1 MLHAAELTGR
11 AALVTGAASGIGRAT
26 ALALAREGVGVVCF
40 DLADPGPVVQ
50 DVVSAGG
57 QAVGSRGSV
66 TVEADVAQAVA
77 LCEETFGPL
86 SLAVNSAGSADFES
100 LEDGS
105 VETWQRQLAINL
117 VGPMVVLKHTLAL
130 MRPRGS
136 GCAIL
141 FGSVAGKT
149 GGIRSGPAYGA
160 SKGGVHALVKWAAH
174 AYAAH
179 GVRVNAIAP
188 GPVMTPMTEGRGY
201 RADTVPLG
209 RFGEPG
215 EVAETVVYLA
225 SDAGAWITGQTLNVN
240 GGVLME

>member
-1 MLHAAELTGR
+1 MLHAEELAGR

-26 ALALAREGVGVVCF
+26 AMVLAREGVRVVCF
-40 DLADPGPVVQ
+40 DLAEPGAVV
-50 DVVSAGG
+50 DDIVSAGG
-57 QAVGSRGSV
+57 QAAGVQGSV
-66 TVEADVAQAVA
+66 TVEADVAGAVG

-86 SLAVNSAGSADFES
+86 ALAVNSAGSADFEP
-100 LEDGS
+100 LEEGS
-105 VETWQRQLAINL
+105 VESWQRQIAINL
-117 VGPMVVLKHTLAL
+117 VGPMVVLKHTLAV
-130 MRPRGS
+130 MRPRNS

-174 AYAAH
+174 AYAAN
-179 GVRVNAIAP
+179 GIRVNAIAP
-188 GPVMTPMTEGRGY
+188 GPVMTPMTEGHGY
-201 RADTVPLG
+201 RADSVPLG

-225 SDAGAWITGQTLNVN
+225 SDAGAWITGQTVNVN